1 MGWEAPPSPQSK
13 LLLKLYLL
21 VQLISSSLIPQCLL
35 VSVFQRLSKP
45 PLQATMRY
53 APSPIFGFCVPPSN
67 SVRQMTAT
75 NIIKTVQH
83 RIPNNKYTTKST
95 LFTAVKVHTWQV
107 LDFSGRCTHFPPIA
121 RLFCRSAY
129 SGRGSVT
136 PNASFSQ

>member
-1 MGWEAPPSPQSK
+1 MGWEAPPPIQTPFKTLFARLVNFIK
-13 LLLKLYLL
+13 LDSL
-21 VQLISSSLIPQCLL
+21 VFACQCILA
-35 VSVFQRLSKP
+35 SVKTP
-45 PLQATMRY
+45 TMRY

-83 RIPNNKYTTKST
+83 RIPNNKYTTKCT
-95 LFTAVKVHTWQV
+95 LFTVVKVHTWQV